1 MVRGDLTEAERG
13 VQANSLGVGRPGQVS
28 ERLGIAS
35 CFPGRVIRRRAKQQ
49 NGTKARTELII
60 FIRPTVIRDPV
71 DARMVAEELRA
82 KLNGEQIGGNFPGIH
97 NGPVIHP

>member
-1 MVRGDLTEAERG
+1 MLDKLPGIGDLF
-13 VQANSLGVGRPGQVS
+13 S
-28 ERLGIAS
+28 
-35 CFPGRVIRRRAKQQ
+35 QQ
-49 NGTKARTELII
+49 SGTKARTELII